1 MRMSRVDTYKEV
13 PKMIQN
19 HIPLTTQIPV
29 RDRFGIDSDL
39 LVPSFI
45 EKSDLVPSI
54 DETYQF
60 DPEVTLAILTG
71 FAFNRR
77 TLIQGMH
84 GTGKSSHIE
93 QVAARLNWPCLRINL
108 DGHLSRLD
116 LIGKDTISLKDG
128 LQVTEFKSGI
138 LPTSLQCPIALIFD
152 EYDAGKPDVMFVI
165 QQLLEK
171 DGKYTSLEQ
180 NKVIS
185 PHPLFRL
192 FSTCNTVGLGNISGL
207 YSGTQIL
214 NQSQLD
220 RWNIIATLNY
230 LSPNHE
236 AKIILSKAPHLDNDN
251 GRQLIDNMV
260 AMAGLTRQG
269 FANGDI
275 STLMSP
281 RTVITWVEN
290 LIFFKHIG
298 TAFKY
303 SFLNRCEEMEKPIL
317 TEYFLR
323 CFDQEIDHFN
333 D

>member
-1 MRMSRVDTYKEV
+1 MVENTT
-13 PKMIQN
+13 PPTIQVS
-19 HIPLTTQIPV
+19 V
-29 RDRFGIDSDL
+29 REMFGIDSDL
-39 LVPSFI
+39 WVPAFA

-54 DETYQF
+54 DSTYQF
-60 DPEVTLAILTG
+60 DPEVTLAILAG

-93 QVAARLNWPCLRINL
+93 QVAAKLNWPCLRINL
-108 DGHLSRLD
+108 DGHLSRMD
-116 LIGKDTISLKDG
+116 LIGKDTISIKEG
-128 LQVTEFKSGI
+128 LQVTEFKPGI
-138 LPTSLQCPIALIFD
+138 LPSSLQRPIALVFD

-165 QQLLEK
+165 QQLLEQN
-171 DGKYTSLEQ
+171 GKYTSLEH
-180 NKVIS
+180 NTAIT
-185 PHPLFRL
+185 PHPLFRM
-192 FSTCNTVGLGNISGL
+192 FATCNTVGLGNISGL

-220 RWNIIATLNY
+220 RWNIIANLNY

-236 AKIILSKAPHLDNDN
+236 TKIILAKAPHLDNEH
-251 GRQLIDNMV
+251 GHLLIEKMV
-260 AMAGLTRQG
+260 AMATLTRQG

-290 LIFFKHIG
+290 LTFFKNID

-317 TEYFLR
+317 SEYFLR
-323 CFDQEIDHFN
+323 CFDQEIEDIN